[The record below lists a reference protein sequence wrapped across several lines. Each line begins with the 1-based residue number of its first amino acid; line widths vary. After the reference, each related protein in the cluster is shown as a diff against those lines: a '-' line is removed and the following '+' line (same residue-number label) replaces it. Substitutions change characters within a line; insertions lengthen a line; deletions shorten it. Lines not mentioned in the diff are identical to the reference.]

1 MEKDVNNLKLR
12 KNLELLREKYCK
24 NANKTRQIVN

>member
-12 KNLELLREKYCK
+12 KNLELLREKYCI
-24 NANKTRQIVN
+24 NANKTR

>member
-12 KNLELLREKYCK
+12 KNLELLRAKHCK
-24 NANKTRQIVN
+24 NANKTR

>member
-24 NANKTRQIVN
+24 IANKTR

>member
-12 KNLELLREKYCK
+12 KNLELLKERYCK
-24 NANKTRQIVN
+24 NANKTR

>member
-12 KNLELLREKYCK
+12 INLELLREKYCK
-24 NANKTRQIVN
+24 NANKMR

>member
-12 KNLELLREKYCK
+12 KNLELLRGKYCK
-24 NANKTRQIVN
+24 NANKTR

>member
-12 KNLELLREKYCK
+12 KNLELLMEKYCK
-24 NANKTRQIVN
+24 NANKTR